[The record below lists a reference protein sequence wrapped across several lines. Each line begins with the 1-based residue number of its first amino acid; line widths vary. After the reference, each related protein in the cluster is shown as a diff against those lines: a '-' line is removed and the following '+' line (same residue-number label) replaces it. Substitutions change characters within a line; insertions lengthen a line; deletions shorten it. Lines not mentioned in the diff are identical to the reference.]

1 MACPDCFK
9 GSLHEGTPTGRVE
22 TLHGLPTYIAEPP
35 SGTPKGIIVIIPDA
49 LGWEFNNNRILA
61 DSYAKRA
68 NARVYLPEFMAGR
81 SAPTSMLDG
90 MDTLMSPKVTIFAKM

>member
-1 MACPDCFK
+1 MACADCFK

-22 TLHGLPTYIAEPP
+22 TLHGLPTYVAEPP
-35 SGTPKGIIVIIPDA
+35 SGTPTGIIVIIPDA

-61 DSYAKRA
+61 DAYAKRV

-81 SAPTSMLDG
+81 AAPVAVLDSMEKV
-90 MDTLMSPKVTIFAKM
+90 MSPKVSIVGKM

>member
-49 LGWEFNNNRILA
+49 LGWDFNNNRILA
-61 DSYAKRA
+61 DTYAKRV
-68 NARVYLPEFMAGR
+68 NARVYLPEFMAGHA
-81 SAPTSMLDG
+81 APAALLTSM
-90 MDTLMSPKVTIFAKM
+90 DTIMSSKASTFSKM